1 MIFNEKTI
9 SLKDGRTAVLRSP
22 RPGEGQAMIDYV
34 TKACGETEFL
44 MRCPEECA
52 DITVESEEK
61 WIADAIASP
70 DKLIITCFIDGKPV
84 GNCDIR
90 FNTRIK
96 ACHRSTIGI
105 GILKEYWNLGI
116 GSAMMAELV
125 AAATERGVR
134 FVELGFVLADYA
146 VSVLRADL
154 QRACSVNGKVVLG
167 ENDSVNIII
176 ACCEFTISRK
186 DVCASRSKSDEHFV
200 R

>member
-22 RPGEGQAMIDYV
+22 RPGEGQAMIDYG

-134 FVELGFVLADYA
+134 FVELGFVEGNARARHLYEKFGFRI
-146 VSVLRADL
+146 VSLMPDALRFKDGGY
-154 QRACSVNGKVVLG
+154 RN
-167 ENDSVNIII
+167 EY
-176 ACCEFTISRK
+176 FMRK
-186 DVCASRSKSDEHFV
+186 EI
-200 R
+200 